1 VTGASNL
8 NGGANLNNQKI
19 TNVAAGTVSSTST
32 DAVNGSQLNT
42 TNQNVTTA
50 QNTAN
55 TAVTNAA
62 AAQNTAN
69 TAVTNAAVA
78 QAT

>member
-1 VTGASNL
+1 GGPSVTTAGINA
-8 NGGANLNNQKI
+8 GNQKI
-19 TNVAAGTVSSTST
+19 TNVAAGTISASST

-42 TNQNVTTA
+42 TNQNVTNA

-69 TAVTNAAVA
+69 T
-78 QAT
+78 